1 MVLGAEE
8 AEVTVMLI
16 LKPIGRGKWRPMSIE
31 IDERRVPPMF
41 VTVGQR
47 ITIGGIVFRVAAVRP

>member
-1 MVLGAEE
+1 MILV
-8 AEVTVMLI
+8 

-31 IDERRVPPMF
+31 IDERRVPPLF

-47 ITIGGIVFRVAAVRP
+47 ITIGGVVFRVHEVRP